1 MEYALERIEDIIKK
15 KLRTNQL
22 LLAISVLISLSIVIT
37 NKNNV
42 YWALYFAIIGA
53 LSLPNINNCKQD
65 LLDYRKNKL
74 ISVTGNVLEI
84 FPERNTENVN
94 DSNMN
99 WIIFLEVDGK
109 KDFTQRICI
118 IIQSWNNKKRFY
130 NKNIPYKTYACSCN
144 YF

>member
-144 YF
+144 Y

>member
-84 FPERNTENVN
+84 FPERNTE
-94 DSNMN
+94 M
-99 WIIFLEVDGK
+99 
-109 KDFTQRICI
+109 
-118 IIQSWNNKKRFY
+118 
-130 NKNIPYKTYACSCN
+130 
-144 YF
+144 